1 MIQSAPTWADAEASL
16 ARVEQMIAVAPTAD
30 VYVLPEMFATG
41 FCMQP
46 ERIAQPEGGTIL
58 SAMKRLSAH
67 YGAAIVG
74 SVAVADGGKS
84 YNRMYFVRPDGT
96 VDRYDKRHLF
106 TYSGEHEHYAR
117 GESRCI
123 VEFRGVRF
131 LLQVCYDLRFPV
143 WSRNRGDYDAIIYIA
158 SWPVARISAWDT
170 LLPARAIENQCY
182 VVGVNR
188 VGDDPACSYSGH
200 SMAIDPRGTIVARC
214 SESVE
219 DVRTVT
225 LDIDSLRRFRTKFP
239 VLADADPFAI
249 VIK

>member
-106 TYSGEHEHYAR
+106 TYSGEHAMHSGIPRRALLAASVLRPAFPRVVAQPRRLRRHHLRCKLAR
-117 GESRCI
+117 GAH
-123 VEFRGVRF
+123 FGVG
-131 LLQVCYDLRFPV
+131 CAT
-143 WSRNRGDYDAIIYIA
+143 SG
-158 SWPVARISAWDT
+158 
-170 LLPARAIENQCY
+170 
-182 VVGVNR
+182 
-188 VGDDPACSYSGH
+188 ACH
-200 SMAIDPRGTIVARC
+200 RKSM
-214 SESVE
+214 
-219 DVRTVT
+219 
-225 LDIDSLRRFRTKFP
+225 LRRGRKP
-239 VLADADPFAI
+239 HRRRPGVL
-249 VIK
+249 V

>member
-1 MIQSAPTWADAEASL
+1 MKITMIQSAPTWADAEASL

-74 SVAVADGGKS
+74 SVAVADGEKS

-188 VGDDPACSYSGH
+188 VGDDPAC
-200 SMAIDPRGTIVARC
+200 
-214 SESVE
+214 
-219 DVRTVT
+219 
-225 LDIDSLRRFRTKFP
+225 
-239 VLADADPFAI
+239 
-249 VIK
+249 